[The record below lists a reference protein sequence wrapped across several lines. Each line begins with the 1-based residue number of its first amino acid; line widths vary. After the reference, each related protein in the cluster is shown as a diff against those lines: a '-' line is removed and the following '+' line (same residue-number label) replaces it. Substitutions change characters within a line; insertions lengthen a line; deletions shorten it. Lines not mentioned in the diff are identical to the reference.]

1 LGWLRDRLIERE
13 LVLKQLAYLLVTMR
27 QKLLA
32 LPSKLSARF
41 GPQAFTRE
49 MFELATL
56 FIAEALGEVAGLPI
70 KGTDPDWLER
80 LEED

>member
-1 LGWLRDRLIERE
+1 
-13 LVLKQLAYLLVTMR
+13 
-27 QKLLA
+27 
-32 LPSKLSARF
+32 
-41 GPQAFTRE
+41 

-70 KGTDPDWLER
+70 KGADPDWLER